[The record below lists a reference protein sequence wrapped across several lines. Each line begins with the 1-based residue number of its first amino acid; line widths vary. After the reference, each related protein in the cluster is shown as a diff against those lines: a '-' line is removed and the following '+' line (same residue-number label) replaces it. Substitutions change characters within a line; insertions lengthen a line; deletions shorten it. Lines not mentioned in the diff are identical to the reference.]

1 VVFGVIRIGTVC
13 EGLLETLTLRL
24 QDDQLIV
31 AAPSQAHALI
41 RWIELHAAIP
51 PKPNEEGVVAF
62 RADSLCEVQERNAV
76 VWENLTPRKFSS
88 GEGGLNWPRSRRL
101 LGKFALRE
109 YGGGANR
116 LELHYAVGIE

>member
-1 VVFGVIRIGTVC
+1 MVFGVIRIGTDC
-13 EGLLETLTLRL
+13 GGLLKTLTLRL

-62 RADSLCEVQERNAV
+62 RADSLCEVLGREREGQM
-76 VWENLTPRKFSS
+76 WGKMWGKMW
-88 GEGGLNWPRSRRL
+88 GE
-101 LGKFALRE
+101 A
-109 YGGGANR
+109 GGGK
-116 LELHYAVGIE
+116 